1 MGRIRRR
8 REGIRSMCG
17 ICGFVSG
24 KEIPKSVLVQMNNSL
39 AHRGP
44 DDHGEEIYQLHSDRY
59 VGFAQRRLAIMDL
72 SDKGHQPMHSPNG
85 RVSMIFNGEIY
96 NYQELRTEI
105 RDYPFKSECDA
116 EVIIAA
122 YLKWGINFVNKI
134 NGMFAIALLDR
145 EDDSVYLIRDR
156 VGKKPLYYY
165 VDKDKNVI
173 FASELKAILLSG
185 VFKQEINAEIIGR
198 FLYQGYIAAPDT
210 IYRNTYK
217 LRQGSILKI
226 SRKGVKKYKYWDVAT
241 KYIELKQR
249 QIQDYDRAKNELK
262 SLLKEVVNRR
272 MFADVPI
279 GAFLSGGYDSSLIC
293 ALAQENSA
301 KPIKTFAIG
310 FEEGEFDEAPFAR
323 QVSKILGTDHTELYI
338 TEREMLGI
346 LDSIPDY
353 YDEPFSDCSQIATM
367 YVAQLAKKDVSVVLS
382 GDGGDELFGG
392 YGIYPILQEVQKK
405 RYLGSLLYG
414 IGKIPGV
421 KNTQLWKKRSIT
433 YRVLSDDCNK
443 EARTQAGVNNYFD
456 IINRILLYRADNF
469 YYEVESRYQEKKY
482 EITRMLLDIDTYL
495 SEDILAK
502 VDRATMH
509 YALECRCPILDK
521 EVIEYS
527 FRLPPDFKV
536 DHGYRKKILRDIVY
550 DYIPKEVIDRPK
562 MGFLIPLDK
571 WMRNVLKEKMMDWS
585 SKEYLER
592 QGIFNAEAVR
602 VFLDEYMKT
611 GDQGKWSGQN
621 YSKVAWSYYIFQQWY
636 ERYM

>member
-1 MGRIRRR
+1 MGSIRRYG
-8 REGIRSMCG
+8 EGIKLMCG
-17 ICGFVSG
+17 ICGFVSD
-24 KEIPKSVLVQMNNSL
+24 KEIQKNVLVQMNQSL

-59 VGFAQRRLAIMDL
+59 VGFAQRRLSIIDL
-72 SDKGHQPMHSPNG
+72 SDKGHQPMHSPDG
-85 RVSMIFNGEIY
+85 RLSVIFNGEIY
-96 NYQELRTEI
+96 NYRELRAEI
-105 RDYPFKSECDA
+105 RDYLFKSECDT

-122 YLKWGINFVNKI
+122 YLRWGINFVEKI

-156 VGKKPLYYY
+156 IGKKPLYYY
-165 VDKDKNVI
+165 VDNDRNIV

-185 VFKQEINAEIIGR
+185 CFKQEVNTDIVGR

-217 LRQGSILKI
+217 LGQGSVLKI
-226 SRKGVKKYKYWDVAT
+226 SREKVEEYKYWDVAA
-241 KYIELKQR
+241 KYIELKR
-249 QIQDYDRAKNELK
+249 KQIQDYDMAKEELK
-262 SLLKEVVNRR
+262 SLLKKAVNQR

-279 GAFLSGGYDSSLIC
+279 GAFLSGGYDSSLVC
-293 ALAQENSA
+293 ALAQENST
-301 KPIKTFAIG
+301 KPIKTFSIG

-323 QVSKILGTDHTELYI
+323 EVSEILGTEHTELYI
-338 TEREMLGI
+338 TEQEMLGI
-346 LDSIPDY
+346 LDSIPEY

-367 YVAQLAKKDVSVVLS
+367 YVAQLAKRDVSVVLS

-405 RYLGSLLYG
+405 KYLGSLLYQAS
-414 IGKIPGV
+414 KIPGV
-421 KNTQLWKKRSIT
+421 KRTQFWQKRSIT

-443 EARTQAGVNNYFD
+443 EARTQAGVNNYFNV
-456 IINRILLYRADNF
+456 INSMLLHKADNF
-469 YYEVESRYQEKKY
+469 YYETESRYQEKKY
-482 EITRMLLDIDTYL
+482 EITRMLLDLDTYL
-495 SEDILAK
+495 PEDILAK

-527 FRLPPDFKV
+527 FRLPPSFKV

-550 DYIPKEVIDRPK
+550 DYIPKEIIDRPK

-571 WMRNVLKEKMMDWS
+571 WMRNVLKEKIMDWS
-585 SKEYLER
+585 SKDYLER
-592 QGIFNAEAVR
+592 QGIFNAGAVQD
-602 VFLDEYMKT
+602 FLERYMRI

>member
-1 MGRIRRR
+1 
-8 REGIRSMCG
+8 MCG
-17 ICGFVSG
+17 ICGFVSD
-24 KEIPKSVLVQMNNSL
+24 KEIQKSVLVQMNESL
-39 AHRGP
+39 SHRGP
-44 DDHGEEIYQLHSDRY
+44 DDHGEEIYQLRSGRY
-59 VGFAQRRLAIMDL
+59 VGFAQRRLSIIDL

-85 RVSMIFNGEIY
+85 RLSVIFNGEIY
-96 NYQELRTEI
+96 NYRELRKKLQ
-105 RDYPFKSECDA
+105 DYPFQSECDT

-122 YLKWGINFVNKI
+122 YLKWGIRFVDRI

-156 VGKKPLYYY
+156 IGKKPLYYY
-165 VDKDKNVI
+165 MDQDRNII
-173 FASELKAILLSG
+173 FASELKAILLCKG
-185 VFKQEINAEIIGR
+185 FKKEVNTDIVGR
-198 FLYQGYIAAPDT
+198 FIYQGYIAAPDT
-210 IYRNTYK
+210 IYKNTYK
-217 LRQGSILKI
+217 LGQGSVLKI
-226 SRKGVKKYKYWDVAT
+226 SGKQTEEYKYWDVSA
-241 KYIELKQR
+241 KYTELKQER
-249 QIQDYDRAKNELK
+249 ILDYVKAKKELK
-262 SLLKEVVNRR
+262 TLLTKAVNRR
-272 MFADVPI
+272 MFADVPL

-301 KPIKTFAIG
+301 RPVKTFSIG
-310 FEEGEFDEAPFAR
+310 FEEGEFDEAPYAR
-323 QVSKILGTDHTELYI
+323 EVSEILGTDHTELYI
-338 TEREMLGI
+338 TEQDMLGI

-367 YVAQLAKKDVSVVLS
+367 CVAQLAKKDVSVVLS

-392 YGIYPILQEVQKK
+392 YGIYPILQEVQKR
-405 RYLGSLLYG
+405 RYLGSLLYR

-421 KNTQLWKKRSIT
+421 KDTQLWKRRSIV

-456 IINRILLYRADNF
+456 VIDAIMLRKPDNF
-469 YYEVESRYQEKKY
+469 YYETESRYQEKKY
-482 EITRMLLDIDTYL
+482 EITRMLLDLDTYL
-495 SEDILAK
+495 PEDILAK

-509 YALECRCPILDK
+509 YALECRCPILDQD
-521 EVIEYS
+521 VIEYS

-571 WMRNVLKEKMMDWS
+571 WMRNILKEKIMDWS
-585 SKEYLER
+585 SREYLER
-592 QGIFNAEAVR
+592 QGIFNADAVHD
-602 VFLDEYMKT
+602 FLDRYMKT

-621 YSKVAWSYYIFQQWY
+621 FSKIAWSYYIFQQWY